1 MYLPQ
6 FWRSR
11 LFSPR
16 RPFLIRQ
23 NHSPVNVDDDRPR
36 RGKVAFAASVVSKD
50 PIIGG
55 GIFRR
60 RSLSDEAESVPGSSG
75 VALRSPF
82 SPLIGRRRDGRGRVN
97 EV

>member
-1 MYLPQ
+1 M
-6 FWRSR
+6 
-11 LFSPR
+11 FSPR

-23 NHSPVNVDDDRPR
+23 NHSPVNVEDDRPE
-36 RGKVAFAASVVSKD
+36 GKVAFAASVVSKD

-60 RSLSDEAESVPGSSG
+60 RSLSDEAESVAGSSG

>member
-1 MYLPQ
+1 M
-6 FWRSR
+6 
-11 LFSPR
+11 FSPR

-23 NHSPVNVDDDRPR
+23 NHCPVNVDDDRPR
-36 RGKVAFAASVVSKD
+36 GRVAFAVASVVSKD

-60 RSLSDEAESVPGSSG
+60 RSLSDEAESIPGSSG

-82 SPLIGRRRDGRGRVN
+82 SPLIGRRRDGRTG
-97 EV
+97 